1 MNSFKTDK
9 QVTDTQTIRAA
20 AEAELQLDKV
30 EAMSIGKL
38 KKKENPRVLKPL
50 SAPDNKSDASKSIS
64 TSD

>member
-1 MNSFKTDK
+1 
-9 QVTDTQTIRAA
+9 
-20 AEAELQLDKV
+20 LDKA